1 MSEAFAVRISHV
13 IFDLDGTLIDS
24 KDDLAC
30 AVNVALRSLSLE
42 AKNPADLYGY
52 IGSGARVLVEKA
64 LGPEN
69 SRLLEEA
76 VDLFLDYYR
85 RHLLDRTRPY
95 PGVMELLAE
104 LSRKGL
110 RVTLLTN
117 KPADLTEKI
126 IEGLGLRR
134 TFSAVVAGDTLPMK
148 KPDPSGALHLCRVV
162 GAQAHQ
168 SIVVGDSAID
178 VETAKAAGAK
188 SCGVT
193 WGFGGAKVAQ
203 ARPDYL
209 IHAPSELLPLLL

>member
-1 MSEAFAVRISHV
+1 MSRPSAVRLSHV

-42 AKNPADLYGY
+42 PKNPADLYGY

-69 SRLLEEA
+69 SPLLSEA
-76 VDLFLDYYR
+76 LDLFLAHYR

-95 PGVMELLAE
+95 PGVSELLAE
-104 LSRKGL
+104 LSRMGV

-126 IEGLGLRR
+126 IDGLGLRQM
-134 TFSAVVAGDTLPMK
+134 FAAMVAGDTLAKK
-148 KPDPSGALHLCRVV
+148 KPDPTGALYLCRVV
-162 GAQAHQ
+162 GVQAHQ
-168 SIVVGDSAID
+168 SMVVGDSMID

-193 WGFGGAKVAQ
+193 WGFGGAKVAE
-203 ARPDYL
+203 AGPDHL
-209 IHAPSELLPLLL
+209 IDAPGELLPLLL